1 MLDVP
6 NKLIAA
12 SNYMKFWTSSVPSAV
27 WITVYVIPPILFNLF
42 NVRKYGEIE
51 FWLTLQK
58 VTTFVL
64 LISYGILMAMQASNI
79 IPFSGT
85 TSAYDPVPCGDSEA
99 NVNIACVGGPGFTR
113 TSYPI

>member
-6 NKLIAA
+6 NKLVAA
-12 SNYMKFWTSSVPSAV
+12 SNYMKFWTSSVHPAV
-27 WITVYVIPPILFNLF
+27 WITIYLIPPILFNLF

-58 VTTFVL
+58 VITFVL

-79 IPFSGT
+79 LPWSGT
-85 TSAYDPVPCGDSEA
+85 TSTYDPVPCSQSEA
-99 NVNIACVGGPGFTR
+99 NTPCVGGPGFNR
-113 TSYPI
+113 TSYTI